1 MVQSRILVRKD
12 GETGKRWRMIGVEK
26 LPGIGDE
33 GELGMMQLDNGPTR
47 LQHQLKGREDQ
58 KEMKQKTKSQIP
70 KDFVC

>member
-12 GETGKRWRMIGVEK
+12 GETGKRWRMIGAEK

-47 LQHQLKGREDQ
+47 LQHQLKGRED
-58 KEMKQKTKSQIP
+58 
-70 KDFVC
+70 